1 MSRDDILNFMEHVEV
16 DAIVRAVAQW
26 ALKRE
31 DILALALVGSWA
43 RGDPRQGSDV
53 DLVLLS
59 DRADEYRHRQ
69 EWIAEIEFES
79 AGYRVASSENA
90 IYGVVWSWHIGF
102 VQNGAAELTF
112 APCSWAR
119 ADIID
124 AGTRRVVKDALRIIF
139 DKAGL
144 LANLVAVVMSE

>member
-1 MSRDDILNFMEHVEV
+1 MDPINV
-16 DAIVRAVAQW
+16 DAIVGAVAHW
-26 ALKRE
+26 SLKRE
-31 DILALALVGSWA
+31 DIRALALVGSWA
-43 RGDPRQGSDV
+43 RGDARQGSDV

-79 AGYRVASSENA
+79 AGYRVASSEDA
-90 IYGVVWSWHIGF
+90 TYGVVWSCHIAL
-102 VQNGAAELTF
+102 VPNGAAELTF

-119 ADIID
+119 ADIVD
-124 AGTRRVVKDALRIIF
+124 AGTRRVVKDAFRIIV
-139 DKAGL
+139 DKGGM